1 MIKNLDSFNDSLSES
16 QKKFNLKLIN
26 DRCRRLAYLSSS
38 LNFSENKQDFDI
50 YLKFIQD
57 ELIFIREIE
66 NDIINLKD
74 N

>member
-26 DRCRRLAYLSSS
+26 ERCRHLAYISSK

-57 ELIFIREIE
+57 ELIFIKEIE